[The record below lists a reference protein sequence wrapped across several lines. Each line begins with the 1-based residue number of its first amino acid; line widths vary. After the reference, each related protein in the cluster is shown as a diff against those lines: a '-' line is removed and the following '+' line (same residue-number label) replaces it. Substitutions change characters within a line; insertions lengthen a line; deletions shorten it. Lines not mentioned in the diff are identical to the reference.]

1 MRKPLTYAALVAAL
15 GTAGCGY
22 TPGDSA
28 LIGAGT
34 APAARPVYVA
44 GHPPC
49 RVWDEDIFGRR
60 YCRVRYV
67 Y

>member
-1 MRKPLTYAALVAAL
+1 MRQIMKCAVL
-15 GTAGCGY
+15 GAILGSAGCGT
-22 TPGDSA
+22 TPDFGA
-28 LIGAGT
+28 KAIAIGT
-34 APAARPVYVA
+34 PHPVYVA